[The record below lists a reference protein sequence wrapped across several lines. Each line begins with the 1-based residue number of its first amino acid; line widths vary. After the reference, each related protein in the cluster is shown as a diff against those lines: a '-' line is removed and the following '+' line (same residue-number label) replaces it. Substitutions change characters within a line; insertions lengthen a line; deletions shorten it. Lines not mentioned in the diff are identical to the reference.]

1 MKEDNVV
8 MTCNDLLS
16 RMVPIA
22 TSENDIL
29 CEWVI
34 SILVAMIFLA
44 P

>member
-8 MTCNDLLS
+8 VTRNDLMS

-29 CEWVI
+29 CEGVI
-34 SILVAMIFLA
+34 SVLVAMIFLA